1 MDGNEMIK
9 RKVLKMKRILALT
22 LAAALLL
29 GGCGSKQAGTSAPA
43 TQTEAAVATVPTEMP
58 TEAATE
64 ETTVPTTE
72 PVIYYDPLNG
82 EILDAPFDGRIY
94 ASTISNIRDALPH
107 VGVTKADV
115 LMEMF
120 VNGSIVRCL
129 ALFSDIGD
137 VDALGSTRST
147 RMMFNNIA
155 QHYNAI
161 LTHAGGSSQ
170 CLSDA
175 NDRGLTHYNVDS
187 IMRQGDELCQGTAY
201 RDTEY
206 KYGEHNLF
214 VIGSGVKAYAESQ
227 GVQLTGNPE
236 KDYGFRFTEDGTPDG
251 EDAREITV
259 ILTYG
264 KAMKDT
270 TMRYDDALGKYVY
283 NQYGMEMHDQI
294 TDEVEAFRNVVVMH
308 TDIGYDGI
316 YHIGNFNVGGT
327 GYYAC
332 GGKIIPIYWT
342 CDGDSEPFRYFHE
355 DGTPLEF
362 GQGNTYIAICTPE
375 SEVTWSAEAAPAET
389 TAG

>member
-1 MDGNEMIK
+1 
-9 RKVLKMKRILALT
+9 MKRIIALT
-22 LAAALLL
+22 LVIALLL
-29 GGCGSKQAGTSAPA
+29 AGCGSKQAGTAPA
-43 TQTEAAVATVPTEMP
+43 IEQETVFSTTAPAEVPTEAV
-58 TEAATE
+58 AATE
-64 ETTVPTTE
+64 PTTVPTTE
-72 PVIYYDPLNG
+72 PVVYYDPLNG

-129 ALFSDIGD
+129 ALFSDLSD

-170 CLSDA
+170 CISDA

-187 IMRQGDELCQGTAY
+187 LMRQGDALSQGTAY
-201 RDTEY
+201 RDKDY
-206 KYGEHNLF
+206 KVGEHNLF
-214 VIGSGVKAYAESQ
+214 AIGPGIMAYAEGQ

-236 KDYGFRFTEDGTPDG
+236 TDYGLRFTEDGTPDG
-251 EDAREITV
+251 EAAKEITV
-259 ILTYG
+259 VLTYG
-264 KAMKDT
+264 SAMKDT
-270 TMRYDDALGKYVY
+270 IMRYDDALGKYVY
-283 NQYGMEMHDQI
+283 NQFDMEMHDQI
-294 TDEVEAFRNVVVMH
+294 TDEVEAFQNVVVMY
-308 TDIGYDGI
+308 TDISYDGI
-316 YHIGNFNVGGT
+316 YHIANFNAGGT

-332 GGKIIPIYWT
+332 GGKIIPITWS
-342 CDGDSEPFRYFHE
+342 CENDDAPFRYFHE

-362 GQGNTYIAICTPE
+362 GQGNTYIAICSPE
-375 SEVTWSAEAAPAET
+375 SQVTWSAEVTPAE
-389 TAG
+389 AAAE

>member
-1 MDGNEMIK
+1 
-9 RKVLKMKRILALT
+9 MKRVIALI

-29 GGCGSKQAGTSAPA
+29 CGCGRKQVSAQSTPRETEAVTTAPA
-43 TQTEAAVATVPTEMP
+43 EVATEAP
-58 TEAATE
+58 TE

-72 PVIYYDPLNG
+72 PVVYYDPLNG

-147 RMMFNNIA
+147 RLMFNNIA
-155 QHYNAI
+155 QHYDAI
-161 LTHAGGSSQ
+161 LTHAGGSDQ
-170 CLSDA
+170 CIGDA

-187 IMRQGDELCQGTAY
+187 IMRQGGELSQGTAY

-227 GVQLTGNPE
+227 GVSLTGNPE
-236 KDYGFRFTEDGTPDG
+236 RDYGLLFTENGTPEG
-251 EDAREITV
+251 EDASEIRV
-259 ILTYG
+259 VLTCG
-264 KAMKDT
+264 KSMKDT
-270 TMRYDDALGKYVY
+270 TMVYDASLGKYVY
-283 NQYGMEMHDQI
+283 HQYEQEMRDQI
-294 TDEVEAFRNVVVMH
+294 TDEVEAFQNVVVMF
-308 TDIGYDGI
+308 TDISMNGI
-316 YHIGNFNVGGT
+316 YQVADFNAGGT

-332 GGKIIPIYWT
+332 GGKLIPIVWS
-342 CDGDSEPFRYFHE
+342 CENDDAPFRYFHE

-362 GQGNTYIAICTPE
+362 GQGNTYIAVCSPE
-375 SEVTWSAEAAPAET
+375 SEVTWSAETAPAET

>member
-1 MDGNEMIK
+1 
-9 RKVLKMKRILALT
+9 MKKIIALT

-29 GGCGSKQAGTSAPA
+29 GGCGSKQAGTNAPQQKEPEATSAAPLV
-43 TQTEAAVATVPTEMP
+43 TEAP

-64 ETTVPTTE
+64 PATVPTE
-72 PVIYYDPLNG
+72 PEVYFDPLNG

-137 VDALGSTRST
+137 VEALGSTRST
-147 RMMFNNIA
+147 RLMFNNIA
-155 QHYNAI
+155 QHYDAI
-161 LTHAGGSSQ
+161 LTHAGGSDQ
-170 CLSDA
+170 CISDA

-187 IMRQGDELCQGTAY
+187 LMRQGDPLQQGMAY

-227 GVQLTGNPE
+227 GVPVAGNPE
-236 KDYGFRFTEDGTPDG
+236 KDYGLRFTEDGTPEG

-259 ILTYG
+259 ILTCG
-264 KAMKDT
+264 SAMKDS
-270 TMRYDDALGKYVY
+270 TMRYDEVLGKYVY
-283 NQYGMEMHDQI
+283 YQYDMEMRDQI
-294 TDEVEAFRNVVVMH
+294 TDEVEAFQNVVIMH
-308 TDIGYDGI
+308 TNISMDGI
-316 YHIGNFNVGGT
+316 YQVADFNAGGT

-332 GGKIIPIYWT
+332 GGKIIPIIWS
-342 CDGDSEPFRYFHE
+342 CEGDDAPFRYFHE

-389 TAG
+389 TAE

>member
-1 MDGNEMIK
+1 
-9 RKVLKMKRILALT
+9 MKRILALT

-43 TQTEAAVATVPTEMP
+43 TQTEAAVTTVPTEMP

-120 VNGSIVRCL
+120 VNGSIVRDL

-137 VDALGSTRST
+137 VEALGSTRST

-155 QHYNAI
+155 QHYDAI
-161 LTHAGGSSQ
+161 LTHAGGSDQ
-170 CLSDA
+170 CIHDA
-175 NDRGLTHYNVDS
+175 NERGLTHYNVDS
-187 IMRQGDELCQGTAY
+187 LMRQGDELCQGTAY
-201 RDTEY
+201 RDKEY
-206 KYGEHNLF
+206 KVGEHNLF

-236 KDYGFRFTEDGTPDG
+236 RDYGLLFTEDGTPDG

-270 TMRYDDALGKYVY
+270 TMRYDDALEKYVY

-294 TDEVEAFRNVVVMH
+294 TDEVEAFRNVVIMH
-308 TDIGYDGI
+308 TEISYDGI
-316 YHIGNFNVGGT
+316 YHIGNFNAGGT

-332 GGKIIPIYWT
+332 GGKIIPITWT
-342 CDGDSEPFRYFHE
+342 CDGDNEPFRYFHE

-375 SEVTWSAEAAPAET
+375 SEVTWNAEATPA
-389 TAG
+389 A